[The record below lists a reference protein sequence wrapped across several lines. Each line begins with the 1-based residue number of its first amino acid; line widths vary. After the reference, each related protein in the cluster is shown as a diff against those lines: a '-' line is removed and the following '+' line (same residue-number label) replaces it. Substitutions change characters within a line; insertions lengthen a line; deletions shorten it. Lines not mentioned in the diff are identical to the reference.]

1 MAEEKESFEG
11 QWAPSDV
18 TEENLKEMVAHGVLP
33 AKEIIGWRPACGE
46 IFPTPDTHEIVVFSH
61 FFYGGFA
68 LPTSKFFRGIL
79 NFYGISLHH
88 LNPNSIVHIANFIH
102 VCEAFLGIKPHFAL
116 FRRIFFLKPQPN
128 KNKPCVVGGAGFQLR
143 GTLSQK
149 YFSMPFKTSNK
160 GWHANWFYV
169 QNPEPALPEYSCLPP
184 VYQDTWNSLPIGD
197 EAAQALELMDRMLKL
212 KEQGLQGE
220 QITRHFI
227 KCRLVPIKERSRT
240 AFEFDGK
247 HDPNR
252 EEPDSLDFKIMKER
266 MYKIFSNAIVV
277 SYSHQLPVVPYNAF
291 NPPPQEYALM
301 KSDPPITQRRSP
313 RQHTVQ
319 GGGGPKIRPDPQP
332 QTSNPTGQTG
342 SRKRK
347 LVLDN
352 DEGDDDKSGDKGSPN
367 KLPKRTMPKKKLAGR
382 QMPKIRTSSRK
393 PSDIDPT
400 GKDPDPAVT
409 EPNLSKDAEP
419 TAENQP
425 TAESQ
430 PTGAHASDDK
440 ADPSDQP
447 PTGNQSAATETATT
461 QEPPT
466 GNQSDVGLNQEIPE
480 AEAQATTSQG
490 PKAGNDSVIGSPDKE
505 QGSPHAQLGT
515 SSGPLGG
522 DEEEILRIKAAD
534 DSRPP
539 ILLKWWD
546 ENSQV
551 SGIVI
556 NHQKEDEEVCQL
568 KKVLGEAT
576 RIVNRIHLRNE
587 AKTATL
593 EKLVPHLGTLEAV
606 RGQLHEAKEH
616 AKKTEKELRDRIA
629 QLQDSNY
636 ELSGSSKA
644 QATRMAQMEKQ
655 IEALKRD
662 KVELAAQRDSALK
675 EVEDRKIKSQAQ
687 FDVLVG
693 KIKRL
698 EGARDEVANVAT
710 PLVQAMFLNNSGPSA
725 LDATE
730 IFDKLRVAP
739 DVYFKNIKKAGSM
752 GASMALAMTKSLY
765 PRIEIDA
772 IDGFADGTSEE
783 AALDLISNAQNEA
796 DKIASDVVDQFR
808 NNDLQPSNNNSDD
821 ERTDSD

>member
-46 IFPTPDTHEIVVFSH
+46 AFPSPDTHEVVVFSH
-61 FFYGGFA
+61 FFHGGFA

-88 LNPNSIVHIANFIH
+88 LNPNSIVHIANFVH

-128 KNKPCVVGGAGFQLR
+128 KSKTCVVGGAGFQLR

-227 KCRLVPIKERSRT
+227 KCRLAPIKERSRT

-291 NPPPQEYALM
+291 NPPPQEYVLM

-319 GGGGPKIRPDPQP
+319 GGGGPTIRSDPQP
-332 QTSNPTGQTG
+332 QISNPTGQTS

-352 DEGDDDKSGDKGSPN
+352 DEGDDNNKSGDKGSPN
-367 KLPKRTMPKKKLAGR
+367 KLPKRTMPRKKLASR
-382 QMPKIRTSSRK
+382 PMPKIRTSSRK

-409 EPNLSKDAEP
+409 EPSSSKDPE
-419 TAENQP
+419 P

-430 PTGAHASDDK
+430 PTGVHASGDK

-447 PTGNQSAATETATT
+447 PTGNQSAAAETATT

-466 GNQSDVGLNQEIPE
+466 GNQSDVGPDQEIPE
-480 AEAQATTSQG
+480 VEAQTTTSQG
-490 PKAGNDSVIGSPDKE
+490 PEAGNDSMIGSLNKE

-515 SSGPLGG
+515 SSGTPGE
-522 DEEEILRIKAAD
+522 DEEAIPRIKAAD

-551 SGIVI
+551 AGIVI
-556 NHQKEDEEVCQL
+556 NRQKEDEEVCQL
-568 KKVLGEAT
+568 KKALGEAT

-587 AKTATL
+587 AKTTTL

-606 RGQLHEAKEH
+606 RDQLHEAKEL

-629 QLQDSNY
+629 QLQDSNF

-739 DVYFKNIKKAGSM
+739 DVYFKNIRKAGSM

-765 PRIEIDA
+765 PRIEIDT
-772 IDGFADGTSEE
+772 IDGFANGTSEE
-783 AALDLISNAQNEA
+783 AALDLISNAQNAA
-796 DKIASDVVDQFR
+796 DKIASDVVEQFR

-821 ERTDSD
+821 EKTDSD

>member
-46 IFPTPDTHEIVVFSH
+46 AFPSPDTHEVVVFSH

-128 KNKPCVVGGAGFQLR
+128 KSKPCVVGGAGFQLR

-227 KCRLVPIKERSRT
+227 KCRLAPVKERSRT

-291 NPPPQEYALM
+291 NPPPQEYVLI

-319 GGGGPKIRPDPQP
+319 GGGGPTIRSDSQP

-352 DEGDDDKSGDKGSPN
+352 DEGDDDNKSEDKGSPN
-367 KLPKRTMPKKKLAGR
+367 KLPKRTMPRKKLAGR
-382 QMPKIRTSSRK
+382 QMPKIRTSSKK

-400 GKDPDPAVT
+400 GKDPDQAVT
-409 EPNLSKDAEP
+409 EPNLSKDPE
-419 TAENQP
+419 P

-430 PTGAHASDDK
+430 PTGAHASGDK

-447 PTGNQSAATETATT
+447 PTGNQSTAAETATT

-466 GNQSDVGLNQEIPE
+466 GNQSDAGPDQEIPE
-480 AEAQATTSQG
+480 VGAQTTTSQG
-490 PKAGNDSVIGSPDKE
+490 PETSKDSMIGSPNKE

-515 SSGPLGG
+515 SSGPPG
-522 DEEEILRIKAAD
+522 DGEEEILRIKAAD

-546 ENSQV
+546 EISQV
-551 SGIVI
+551 AGIVI
-556 NHQKEDEEVCQL
+556 SRQKEDEEVCQL
-568 KKVLGEAT
+568 KKALGEAT

-606 RGQLHEAKEH
+606 RDQLHEAKEL
-616 AKKTEKELRDRIA
+616 AKKTEKELRERIA
-629 QLQDSNY
+629 QLQDSNF

-655 IEALKRD
+655 IEALKKD

-783 AALDLISNAQNEA
+783 AALDLISNAQNAA
-796 DKIASDVVDQFR
+796 DKIASDVVEQFR